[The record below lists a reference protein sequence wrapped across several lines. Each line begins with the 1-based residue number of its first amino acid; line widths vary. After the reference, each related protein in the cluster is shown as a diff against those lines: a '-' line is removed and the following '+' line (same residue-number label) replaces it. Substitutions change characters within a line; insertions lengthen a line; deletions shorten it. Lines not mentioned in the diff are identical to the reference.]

1 MLFGLRQT
9 FLCTELGQCKY
20 HPEAVVYPG
29 IGAEQRW
36 HGIGLYPCC
45 NQKVLRFDPSSMPK
59 VCVVALEYVLLNSND
74 LWTRLTLWMPVYV
87 LVQGCKIRDHIVSAT
102 DGGDCGDHNVNSTQ
116 TRILNDL
123 LLHREAVCV
132 PERSDY
138 SNFPQKKNNWTI
150 CMPYLICL
158 ILCLVLCSGLLTD
171 VLCSNPFCFAIALR
185 TLLQA
190 VNMHQDMM

>member
-1 MLFGLRQT
+1 MLFGLWQA

-20 HPEAVVYPG
+20 HPEAVVYAG

-36 HGIGLYPCC
+36 HGVGLYPCC

-59 VCVVALEYVLLNSND
+59 VFCYVLLNSSD
-74 LWTRLTLWMPVYV
+74 LWTHLTLWIPVYV
-87 LVQGCKIRDHIVSAT
+87 SVQGCKIREHIVSTA

-138 SNFPQKKNNWTI
+138 SNFLQKKTIGRMPNNLHAI
-150 CMPYLICL
+150 FDLFDPLPSV
-158 ILCLVLCSGLLTD
+158 VLRSFDWYFML
-171 VLCSNPFCFAIALR
+171 
-185 TLLQA
+185 
-190 VNMHQDMM
+190 